1 VESYARPC
9 ALLGR
14 GMTARHT
21 CLYPGEYEERS
32 KPLEITAPFSA
43 ETTLALISFQAEL
56 GSLGSYVGS
65 YKGDF

>member
-1 VESYARPC
+1 
-9 ALLGR
+9 
-14 GMTARHT
+14 MTARHT